1 MATKTSKK
9 RVVKNSKKS
18 NADHKKGV
26 WPGIKRDF
34 SKLNQQR
41 RNFLQRRP
49 HRSFRLTKRRDYRR
63 DLKIPG
69 YWSLTS
75 EACRLVWRNKK
86 TFFGVNRRYVNIDV
100 CFSQRHVA
108 RYVPTT

>member
-1 MATKTSKK
+1 MTTKTSKK
-9 RVVKNSKKS
+9 RVVKNPKKS

-49 HRSFRLTKRRDYRR
+49 HRSFRLSDEITNEI
-63 DLKIPG
+63 LKFQDIG
-69 YWSLTS
+69 
-75 EACRLVWRNKK
+75 R
-86 TFFGVNRRYVNIDV
+86 
-100 CFSQRHVA
+100 
-108 RYVPTT
+108 

>member
-1 MATKTSKK
+1 MTTKTSKK
-9 RVVKNSKKS
+9 RVVKNPKKS

-49 HRSFRLTKRRDYRR
+49 HRSFRLTTAQQKESK
-63 DLKIPG
+63 LI
-69 YWSLTS
+69 
-75 EACRLVWRNKK
+75 
-86 TFFGVNRRYVNIDV
+86 
-100 CFSQRHVA
+100 
-108 RYVPTT
+108 